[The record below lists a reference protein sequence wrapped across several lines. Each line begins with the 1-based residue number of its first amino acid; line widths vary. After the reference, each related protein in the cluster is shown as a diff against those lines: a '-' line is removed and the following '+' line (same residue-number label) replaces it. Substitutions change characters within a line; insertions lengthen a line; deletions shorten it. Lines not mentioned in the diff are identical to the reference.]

1 MLLLTFILSMKT
13 WNFPRCTLMNLSRTI
28 TYIST
33 IKFQIMIKK
42 TSRLLKE
49 KPQICEEG
57 GAHLTICV
65 LAFIDELEKQIIL
78 KKTAEVG
85 Q

>member
-28 TYIST
+28 TYISK

-42 TSRLLKE
+42 TSRLLPE
-49 KPQICEEG
+49 KLHICEEG
-57 GAHLTICV
+57 GAHLRICFCH
-65 LAFIDELEKQIIL
+65 LLMNL
-78 KKTAEVG
+78 KNR
-85 Q
+85 